1 MLCDEWEMERDS
13 PDVDNC
19 SPGKCMMAHED
30 RSGRPAH
37 SGRRA
42 LGLASVKL
50 PRGCN
55 QDPMS
60 GKMRIVSKR
69 SLIVVLL
76 VLTGCVSESQSGIVA
91 RVEDWTL
98 TETRL
103 ADLLVLA
110 QPFPLDS
117 AAVED
122 LVRHWVGAAAIAQ
135 VSSKE
140 NLSDGEEVVRFSTW
154 LERDEAILQQ
164 EREERLGETV
174 VVDSSVVERFF
185 RDGSYR
191 LLAHVLRRVGAET
204 TQEERALQRR
214 TAQRILDELIA
225 GGSWSAAVSESEDPD
240 TREASGLLGLLVRGE
255 LPPELDRVAF
265 QLQPGQV
272 SGVTQTSRGFHILHR
287 PSLEEVSDLYAL
299 HLRDRFLAEGEEK
312 SDQGLLVQKNWLISA
327 DAITSLR
334 GIAGDPSAWLGTDL
348 LLGSWQGGTLSG
360 AMVARYVL
368 ALPSAARREMVAA
381 PEGSLEAFVEQL
393 AVRGIRLSDARERGL
408 ELSEEILAQLEEGHR
423 ADVRQWHQEL
433 AIDETAVPERS
444 NLTRYMEGLVSRRGV
459 TANLR
464 PLFEAWLL
472 ERVDWALVESSIPKA
487 LLRVRSLLEGVEP
500 SGSQ

>member
-1 MLCDEWEMERDS
+1 
-13 PDVDNC
+13 
-19 SPGKCMMAHED
+19 
-30 RSGRPAH
+30 
-37 SGRRA
+37 
-42 LGLASVKL
+42 
-50 PRGCN
+50 
-55 QDPMS
+55 
-60 GKMRIVSKR
+60 
-69 SLIVVLL
+69 
-76 VLTGCVSESQSGIVA
+76 
-91 RVEDWTL
+91 
-98 TETRL
+98 
-103 ADLLVLA
+103 
-110 QPFPLDS
+110 
-117 AAVED
+117 
-122 LVRHWVGAAAIAQ
+122 
-135 VSSKE
+135 
-140 NLSDGEEVVRFSTW
+140 
-154 LERDEAILQQ
+154 
-164 EREERLGETV
+164 
-174 VVDSSVVERFF
+174 
-185 RDGSYR
+185 
-191 LLAHVLRRVGAET
+191 VGAET

-312 SDQGLLVQKNWLISA
+312 SDQGLLVQRSWLVSA

-408 ELSEEILAQLEEGHR
+408 ELSEEILTQLEENHR

-433 AIDETAVPERS
+433 AIDETAAPERS

-500 SGSQ
+500 SGPQ